1 MIMALLKACAFFI
14 LDICA
19 HIALIGF
26 LWVER
31 VAINWLFDVDYVE
44 KMKEWLKNVHE

>member
-1 MIMALLKACAFFI
+1 MTMALLKACAFFI

-31 VAINWLFDVDYVE
+31 VAINWLFDVNYNEGVVE
-44 KMKEWLKNVHE
+44 ECTRMTL